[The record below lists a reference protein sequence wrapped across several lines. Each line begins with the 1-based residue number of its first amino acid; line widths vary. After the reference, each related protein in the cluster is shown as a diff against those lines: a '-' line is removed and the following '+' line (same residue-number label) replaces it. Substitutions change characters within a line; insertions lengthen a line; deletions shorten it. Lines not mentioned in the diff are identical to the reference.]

1 MIEDPADE
9 NCHIYLNAKNW
20 LKEFEHTKIHEND
33 LNEVLMNFFCVHR
46 MYDVASE
53 FQKEARV
60 KPDMPIDTVKI
71 RYQIQNEIMNNKIEE
86 AIEHINNLDE
96 GVSHHFPFFFFSNL
110 TPHSPSPIS
119 LRVVIRCEHFIMSFP
134 SFTYLHLQILKKHK
148 DLVFFLKKQQLLKLI
163 LNNNINEAIL
173 YSQKELAPYV
183 NEKPSLISEIDDVMM
198 LMAYQDLNSEEA
210 KKLIQKIEK
219 KKNTLKRID
228 DIILSYY
235 NVDSESTLEYIVK
248 NIFFTQNVLSSK
260 YPCSIPKLKNL
271 KTGYIEYYEKQKRR
285 KKKNSS
291 RKATHKSK
299 SKDKIFDDKTAEDT
313 VKDFEVTKE
322 DDYRSV

>member
-96 GVSHHFPFFFFSNL
+96 G
-110 TPHSPSPIS
+110 
-119 LRVVIRCEHFIMSFP
+119 
-134 SFTYLHLQILKKHK
+134 ILKKHK

>member
-1 MIEDPADE
+1 MIEDPVDE
-9 NCHIYLNAKNW
+9 NYHVYLNAKNW

-60 KPDMPIDTVKI
+60 KPDMPIETVKI
-71 RYQIQNEIMNNKIEE
+71 RYLIQNEIMNNKIEE
-86 AIEHINNLDE
+86 AIEHINNLDK
-96 GVSHHFPFFFFSNL
+96 G
-110 TPHSPSPIS
+110 
-119 LRVVIRCEHFIMSFP
+119 
-134 SFTYLHLQILKKHK
+134 ILKKHK

-173 YSQKELAPYV
+173 YSQQELAPYV

-198 LMAYQDLNSEEA
+198 LMAYQDFNSEEA

-271 KTGYIEYYEKQKRR
+271 KTGYIEYYEKQKKR
-285 KKKNSS
+285 KNKKSS
-291 RKATHKSK
+291 RRTRHKSK
-299 SKDKIFDDKTAEDT
+299 SKEKIFDDKTGEDT
-313 VKDFEVTKE
+313 AKDFEVTNE

>member
-1 MIEDPADE
+1 
-9 NCHIYLNAKNW
+9 
-20 LKEFEHTKIHEND
+20 
-33 LNEVLMNFFCVHR
+33 

-96 GVSHHFPFFFFSNL
+96 G
-110 TPHSPSPIS
+110 
-119 LRVVIRCEHFIMSFP
+119 
-134 SFTYLHLQILKKHK
+134 ILKKHK

-291 RKATHKSK
+291 RKGTHKSK

>member
-1 MIEDPADE
+1 MIEDPVDE
-9 NCHIYLNAKNW
+9 NCHVYLNAKNW

-71 RYQIQNEIMNNKIEE
+71 RYLIQSEIMNNKIEE
-86 AIEHINNLDE
+86 AIEHINNLDK
-96 GVSHHFPFFFFSNL
+96 G
-110 TPHSPSPIS
+110 
-119 LRVVIRCEHFIMSFP
+119 
-134 SFTYLHLQILKKHK
+134 ILKKHK

-173 YSQKELAPYV
+173 YSQQELAPYV
-183 NEKPSLISEIDDVMM
+183 NEK
-198 LMAYQDLNSEEA
+198 SEEA

-271 KTGYIEYYEKQKRR
+271 KTGYIEYYEKQKKR
-285 KKKNSS
+285 KKKKSS
-291 RKATHKSK
+291 RKSRHKGKSK
-299 SKDKIFDDKTAEDT
+299 EKIFDDKTGEDT
-313 VKDFEVTKE
+313 AKDFEATNE